1 MKDAASIAKEWNL
14 SWELNL
20 GPSIP
25 DLAKR
30 IERYAARA
38 VKAERE
44 RCVGIV
50 FSAFDGLHGDFKT
63 MERQIIDAIQAK
75 RPSRRK

>member
-1 MKDAASIAKEWNL
+1 MKDAAAKIADEGWYTTLDARKE
-14 SWELNL
+14 
-20 GPSIP
+20 
-25 DLAKR
+25 LARR
-30 IERYAARA
+30 IRSAIRRA

-50 FSAFDGLHGDFKT
+50 FSAFDGLHGDFKA
-63 MERQIIDAIQAK
+63 MESQIIDAIQAK